1 MSRAPLPLEGVRVLD
16 MGQFWAAPNAGR
28 ALGDAGAEVIK
39 VEACAR
45 PDPLRIQARGI
56 YPDHVPGED
65 HWNRSGMVNERN
77 RSKLSLTLD
86 LSSERGKDIFLR
98 LVRLSDVVMQN
109 YSNRVMPGLGLGYD
123 TLRAANPQ
131 LIMVSVMS
139 QGLEGPESEYV
150 SYGQNL
156 EQLGGISYFS
166 GYPDDETSSVGF
178 ALPDPLA
185 GATTALA
192 IISALRHRELSG
204 HGMHID
210 LSQREAASLVIGDS
224 LVEYSITGEAPAR
237 LGNQE
242 PGAVPSEC
250 YPCNGEDRWVAI
262 VVCNDDDWARLCQAM
277 GQPDLVAHRDF
288 ATIIG
293 RRRNRAA
300 LDKLLSAWTS
310 RHDPYQ
316 ALALLQL
323 AGVPSGAVLN
333 PRELFRDPHLR
344 ERGFWERV
352 TDPSAGVQEYYGR
365 PHRLSMVELETRS
378 PAPTLGQ
385 HNRQI
390 LQGLLGMTDTAIDE
404 LEAEGVI
411 GIRPLLGA
419 SGGMARGTQ

>member
-1 MSRAPLPLEGVRVLD
+1 MSQAPLPLHGVRVLD

-28 ALGDAGAEVIK
+28 ALADAGAEVIK

-98 LVRLSDVVMQN
+98 LVGLSDVVMQN
-109 YSNRVMPGLGLGYD
+109 YSSRVMPGLGLGYD
-123 TLRAANPQ
+123 TLSKVNPQ
-131 LIMVSVMS
+131 IIMVSVMS

-192 IISALRHRELSG
+192 VISALRHRELTG
-204 HGMHID
+204 RGMHID

-242 PGAVPSEC
+242 PGAHPSEC
-250 YPCNGEDRWVAI
+250 YPCNGDDRWVAI
-262 VVCNDDDWARLCQAM
+262 VVRNDDDWARLCQAM
-277 GQPDLVAHRDF
+277 GRPDLVGHPDF
-288 ATIIG
+288 ATVIG
-293 RRRNRAA
+293 RKRNRAA
-300 LDKLLSAWTS
+300 LDQLVSGWTCQ
-310 RHDPYQ
+310 HDPYQ

-323 AGVPSGAVLN
+323 AGVPSGAVLT

-352 TDPSAGVQEYYGR
+352 EDPSAGVQEYYGR
-365 PHRLSMVELETRS
+365 PHRLSMTELGTRS
-378 PAPTLGQ
+378 PTPTLGQ

-390 LQGLLGMTDTAIDE
+390 LQGLLGMSDTDIEE
-404 LEAEGVI
+404 LESEGVI
-411 GIRPLLGA
+411 GNRPLLGS
-419 SGGMARGTQ
+419 SGGMARGAQ